1 MSPGL
6 SSTKIIPALLL
17 AVILFPATSLQAQD
31 TDEGFDAIQF
41 NSQRLCFGMSG
52 ITQERALAICDALA
66 LGQNVRARELAQ
78 QWVSDEPE
86 QPGAQFAL
94 AEVLFRVEGNLPR
107 ALYHLNIAE
116 SLTNYGSLGRAMAS
130 GNLEW
135 HYLTLSQL
143 SYAHQLIGDQ
153 EKSLEYLD
161 RISTIYGQDT
171 ESFRGWPL
179 IKMKRYDEARASAEK
194 VLAASANPR
203 DRSRAWNTLCAV
215 ELADLRPAES
225 LQACENAMN
234 EDENIAASQSEELD
248 TVHLLNASEVS
259 LNLLRFEEAED
270 YLNRASRQIDPDS
283 VGNPW
288 IYKLYL
294 YMNQGRFDA
303 ARDALDNMLVWRDN
317 QSPLVGVM
325 NRADHFMVSAIFLML
340 AGYPDD
346 AARLTQTALNQPD
359 RTGSYTAD
367 EAQKDSFAALVN
379 SVAHRMRYER
389 MREEL
394 ATRPRLG
401 AWRLRIDA
409 LAARFRAWRS
419 ARHAASLFA
428 DAETLSNRLRPYA
441 PLDVHIPEWLEP
453 ELIALIGPGVMSQ
466 LLNNT
471 ANEGAFALNQG
482 YVFAYQT
489 EIAALQGQHTEV
501 MAMAE
506 QALAQLPAQEAMLRA
521 RVSARLAS
529 AAWRAGQRQQ
539 ALDHYAAAL
548 RQDPTILR
556 RLDLPLP
563 ITPGGANNDTGAEL
577 VSYLNRSPRFTLVEQ
592 GLPLEILTTDT
603 PSLCL
608 RDSAG
613 DALSCVELQANDR
626 LADGV
631 AVVDTDDSNA
641 QRLARQFHDR
651 TFSLAYTIDRSQR
664 VALLGNSVIFSNQNA
679 SQQQRQD
686 AVLQR

>member
-1 MSPGL
+1 MSSGL
-6 SSTKIIPALLL
+6 SSTRIIPALLL
-17 AVILFPATSLQAQD
+17 AGILFPAISLQAQD
-31 TDEGFDAIQF
+31 TDEGFDSIQF
-41 NSQRLCFGMSG
+41 SSQRLCFGMSG

-78 QWVSDEPE
+78 QWVTDEPE

-116 SLTNYGSLGRAMAS
+116 SLTNYSSLGRAMAS

-153 EKSLEYLD
+153 EKSLAYLD

-225 LQACENAMN
+225 LQACENAMS

-340 AGYPDD
+340 AGYPED

-389 MREEL
+389 IREDL

-401 AWRLRIDA
+401 AWRLRIEA

-428 DAETLSNRLRPYA
+428 DAETLTNRLRPYA

-453 ELIALIGPGVMSQ
+453 ELIALIGPGVMSN
-466 LLNNT
+466 LLNST

-501 MAMAE
+501 IAMAE
-506 QALAQLPAQEAMLRA
+506 QALAQLPAQEALLRA

-529 AAWRAGQRQQ
+529 AAWREGQRQQ

-577 VSYLNRSPRFTLVEQ
+577 VSYLSRSPRFTLVDQ

-626 LADGV
+626 LADGI
-631 AVVDTDDSNA
+631 AAAETDDSNA